1 MPLNTIRLTAVAA
14 AAVAFLSAMQ
24 TDAHAQVTSATVAD
38 GGEQRM
44 EITARKR
51 SEPLQEVPVAAKTFS
66 AEALADE
73 NVNDLKSLAARTASA
88 TTFDQG
94 VSFASEVVLRGAG
107 IGRAVN
113 AETATGLYRNG
124 AYASGGNIGG
134 RSFNK
139 MDFFDVQ
146 RVEVMRGPQGA
157 LFGRGA
163 VGGAMNIINV
173 RPQFTASRSATLT
186 AGENQALGLEAI
198 VNQPLSE
205 QVALRVGVKSNSAKG
220 GTVTDVAS
228 GAPLDAERFDGAR
241 VSLAYSGKQFSYQ
254 LMADGFSEAGP
265 SFGVYQFLLAQ
276 PTTRFTRAFNTP
288 ARFGRNEWTVIGEGQ
303 WDLGAATVV
312 ALTQLKGRDAHTR
325 DDFDRFNNIA
335 ATIANLQSWER
346 FSEDNMRRFGQELRV
361 QNANPGALQW
371 LAGVEFLRLE
381 DTFTVD
387 LNGALA
393 RARPN
398 NSINTTISNDTSVG
412 WFGLLGYD
420 LARQLNATL
429 ELRQQS
435 DRKKFRIASTT
446 NTFPTGTSVA
456 LQDTG
461 PVTTT
466 TLTQNFDRKFDGLA
480 KVLALT
486 YKHSRELNAYLRYGE
501 AFRPGGYNNDPDR
514 NTSSSTPPG
523 PRFSIAYEQEHAKT
537 TELGLKTEW
546 FQRRLRMNVAAYRT
560 TIDDILINANVST
573 TPPGSSTSRVI
584 QYIENGGRSRLEG
597 IELDLHLNLP
607 APGPSGQLIVDGAL
621 NLTDSLLTT
630 GNFAGRDVPLVR
642 PKAGTLGITY
652 QMKPFG
658 WQRVFVNLNA
668 QHLRGGY
675 QDAANAIAM
684 DDADIVNLNLG
695 ARGANWL
702 VTLNV
707 SNVNNYLY
715 ITSYNNQQRLT
726 GYTSA
731 PRSWSL
737 RAGVTF

>member
-1 MPLNTIRLTAVAA
+1 MPLNTTRLTAVAA
-14 AAVAFLSAMQ
+14 AAGALLSAMPP
-24 TDAHAQVTSATVAD
+24 DALAQASSTTAAD
-38 GGEQRM
+38 NGSQRV

-107 IGRAVN
+107 VGRAVN

-134 RSFNK
+134 RSFNR

-163 VGGAMNIINV
+163 VGGAINIINV
-173 RPQFTASRSATLT
+173 RPQLTASRSATLT
-186 AGENQALGLEAI
+186 VGDNEALGLEAI

-205 QVALRVGVKSNSAKG
+205 QVALRVGVKSSRAKG
-220 GTVTDVAS
+220 GTVTDAAT

-241 VSLAYSGKQFSYQ
+241 VSLAYAGRRFNYH
-254 LMADGFSEAGP
+254 LLADGFSEAGP
-265 SFGVYQFLLAQ
+265 SFGVHQFVLAQ
-276 PTTRFTRAFNTP
+276 PATRFTRAFNTP
-288 ARFGRNEWTVIGEGQ
+288 ARFERSEWTVIGEGQ

-312 ALTQLKGRDAHTR
+312 ALTQLKGRDARTR

-335 ATIANLQSWER
+335 ITNANLQSWDR
-346 FSEDNMRRFGQELRV
+346 LSDDSMRRFGQELRV
-361 QNANPGALQW
+361 QSADTGPLQW
-371 LAGVEFLRLE
+371 LAGLELLRLE

-398 NSINTTISNDTSVG
+398 NSVNTTFSDDTSLG

-420 LARQLNATL
+420 ITRQFNATL

-435 DRKKFRIASTT
+435 DRKKFRLASTT
-446 NTFPTGTSVA
+446 NTFPTGTSPA
-456 LQDTG
+456 QQDTG

-466 TLTQNFDRKFDGLA
+466 TLTQDFDREFDGLA

-486 YKHSRELNAYLRYGE
+486 YKHSRDLNAYLRYGE

-514 NTSSSTPPG
+514 NTASSTPPG
-523 PRFSIAYEQEHAKT
+523 PRFAIAYEQEHARTAEFGVK
-537 TELGLKTEW
+537 TELFG
-546 FQRRLRMNVAAYRT
+546 RRLRINVAAYQSI
-560 TIDDILINANVST
+560 IDDVLINGNVST

-597 IELDLHLNLP
+597 FELDLHLRLP
-607 APGPSGQLIVDGAL
+607 APGPAGQLIVDGAL
-621 NLTDSLLTT
+621 NLTDSLLTA
-630 GNFAGRDVPLVR
+630 GSFAGRDLPLVR

-652 QMKPFG
+652 QLKPFG
-658 WQRVFVNLNA
+658 WQRVFVNLNT
-668 QHLRGGY
+668 QRLRGGY
-675 QDAANAIAM
+675 QDAANAIPM
-684 DDADIVNLNLG
+684 DNVDIVNVNVG
-695 ARGANWL
+695 ARGANWT

-707 SNVNNYLY
+707 SNVNDDLY

-737 RAGVTF
+737 RAGMTF